1 MARVAT
7 TYLGLGKWLD
17 GENPG
22 SGPQDGTLSD
32 GLNGDKNKI
41 DVALGTGHNTDG
53 SHKSAVIDGAQLKST
68 CVDGSSLEQNATT
81 KKLNIKAL
89 GVVAAMIADDAV
101 TKAKL
106 ASDTPGAGLKQ
117 NTDGSLSPD
126 VDGTTITVDGSGKLA
141 ASQAS
146 GKIIIP
152 FSFNGTDEMATIGG
166 RLSTASSGIPIPPGT
181 ISKLYVA
188 SATGTIAESTA
199 TLVVSSASIIT
210 VDKAALGGT
219 EYTCMV
225 MVGGASTAVV
235 AGFAAAEPIY
245 GTIVYI
251 PS

>member
-1 MARVAT
+1 MATITAVAALDTLDEGRVKWNTNDTNLNNAIAAT
-7 TYLGLGKWLD
+7 DALFATHVGTGT
-17 GENPG
+17 G
-22 SGPQDGTLSD
+22 SGHATYAAYEAR
-32 GLNGDKNKI
+32 I
-41 DVALGTGHNTDG
+41 AALEANT
-53 SHKSAVIDGAQLKST
+53 
-68 CVDGSSLEQNATT
+68 
-81 KKLNIKAL
+81 
-89 GVVAAMIADDAV
+89 
-101 TKAKL
+101 
-106 ASDTPGAGLKQ
+106 
-117 NTDGSLSPD
+117 
-126 VDGTTITVDGSGKLA
+126 SG
-141 ASQAS
+141 